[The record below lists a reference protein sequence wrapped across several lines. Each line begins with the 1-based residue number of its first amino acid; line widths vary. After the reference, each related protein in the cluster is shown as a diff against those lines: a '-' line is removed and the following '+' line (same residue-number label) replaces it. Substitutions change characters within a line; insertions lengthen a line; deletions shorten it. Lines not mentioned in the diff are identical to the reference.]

1 MSEARDIVVIADALL
16 GYYQMFNDILQVNG
30 MYLQRRKKL
39 FVIIKLMSN
48 TQKRDKKKQI
58 LRRFWIRLAQASL
71 SCEKVLQNKV
81 ISDDWRENL
90 RMCSE

>member
-16 GYYQMFNDILQVNG
+16 GYYQMFNILQVNG

-71 SCEKVLQNKV
+71 WWEKVLQK
-81 ISDDWRENL
+81 R
-90 RMCSE
+90 

>member
-16 GYYQMFNDILQVNG
+16 GYYQMFNILQVNG

-48 TQKRDKKKQI
+48 TQKRDKKK
-58 LRRFWIRLAQASL
+58 
-71 SCEKVLQNKV
+71 
-81 ISDDWRENL
+81 
-90 RMCSE
+90 

>member
-16 GYYQMFNDILQVNG
+16 GYYQMFNILQVND

-48 TQKRDKKKQI
+48 TQKRDKKKEI

-71 SCEKVLQNKV
+71 WWEKVLQK
-81 ISDDWRENL
+81 R
-90 RMCSE
+90 

>member
-16 GYYQMFNDILQVNG
+16 GYYQMFNILQVND

-39 FVIIKLMSN
+39 FVIIKLMSH
-48 TQKRDKKKQI
+48 TQKRDNKKQI

-71 SCEKVLQNKV
+71 WWEKVLQK
-81 ISDDWRENL
+81 R
-90 RMCSE
+90 

>member
-16 GYYQMFNDILQVNG
+16 GYYQMFNILQVND

-71 SCEKVLQNKV
+71 WWEKVLQK
-81 ISDDWRENL
+81 R
-90 RMCSE
+90 

>member
-1 MSEARDIVVIADALL
+1 MSQARDIVVIADALL
-16 GYYQMFNDILQVNG
+16 GYYQMFNILQVND

-71 SCEKVLQNKV
+71 WWEKVLQK
-81 ISDDWRENL
+81 R
-90 RMCSE
+90 

>member
-48 TQKRDKKKQI
+48 TQKRD
-58 LRRFWIRLAQASL
+58 
-71 SCEKVLQNKV
+71 
-81 ISDDWRENL
+81 
-90 RMCSE
+90 

>member
-16 GYYQMFNDILQVNG
+16 GYYQMFNILQVND

-48 TQKRDKKKQI
+48 TQKRDKKKEI

-71 SCEKVLQNKV
+71 WWEKVLQNKV

-90 RMCSE
+90 RMYSE